1 MPKTI
6 TYDSLHYC
14 VFCEDCGTQ
23 SNYGGEMPDA
33 SNVECQHV
41 NTTTDY
47 DCSCNLWTRILIHDL
62 FDEWA
67 SDRRYRRKHKYH
79 FQIVNYGTGEI
90 FKKIDRYAIQKGVY
104 DLVDLIARTDNSEF
118 TQRWSLSGPSLTVH
132 HKSTIR
138 DEIYVIR
145 SGRN

>member
-14 VFCEDCGTQ
+14 VVCDDCGTQ
-23 SNYGGEMPDA
+23 SDYDGRIGNTEM
-33 SNVECQHV
+33 CQHV
-41 NTTTDY
+41 NTTADY
-47 DCSCNLWTRILIHDL
+47 ECNCNLWTRILIHDL

-67 SDRRYRRKHKYH
+67 SDSRYRRKYKYH

-104 DLVDLIARTDNSEF
+104 DFVDLVARTDNVEF
-118 TQRWSLSGPSLTVH
+118 TQRWTLSGPSLTVH